1 MEAPRSRFEVLR
13 IALTALAISV
23 AIFAVIFATL
33 ALIRYGA
40 EIARRPTTNAPLP
53 AGILRLRVS

>member
-1 MEAPRSRFEVLR
+1 MEAPRRFEVLR

-23 AIFAVIFATL
+23 AIFVAIFATL

-40 EIARRPTTNAPLP
+40 EIARKPMTYAPLP
-53 AGILRLRVS
+53 AGILPLRVS